1 MSETK
6 KATIFDHLS
15 NITDKKVSWNS
26 LNEVD
31 RKAFS
36 VYLINRWLSMNM
48 DFIEIVNEL
57 QKYTIGQLSP
67 AETYKLYFDVLPKQ
81 KQFNKYIKGK
91 KADKFNQELVELLS
105 QHFCVSEKEST
116 EYIEILESTN
126 KDELRAIIKLY
137 GKSDKEVDAL
147 LKPKPK
153 K

>member
-15 NITDKKVSWNS
+15 NITDKKVPWST
-26 LNEVD
+26 LNDVD

-81 KQFNKYIKGK
+81 KQFNK
-91 KADKFNQELVELLS
+91 
-105 QHFCVSEKEST
+105 
-116 EYIEILESTN
+116 
-126 KDELRAIIKLY
+126 
-137 GKSDKEVDAL
+137 
-147 LKPKPK
+147 P
-153 K
+153 